1 MPVSSAL
8 FRRGRRYAPRLDA
21 RPRDRDDRESSRI
34 RGTRPEFGN
43 YLSLMPAESPVEL
56 DLRRVRFAALVDRAL
71 RAAKARGMT
80 IEQIEK
86 ATDVGNSTLYV
97 WRKGEWNRDPVQG
110 KVRSFCE
117 GLGVDID
124 EAYRALGW
132 ATTQQTRRKPPEPM
146 LEDPDVRALMRKL
159 TDPKTPAAT

>member
-1 MPVSSAL
+1 
-8 FRRGRRYAPRLDA
+8 
-21 RPRDRDDRESSRI
+21 
-34 RGTRPEFGN
+34 
-43 YLSLMPAESPVEL
+43 MPAESAADL
-56 DLRRVRFAALVDRAL
+56 GLRRVRFAALVDRAL
-71 RAAKARGMT
+71 RAAADRGMT

-86 ATDVGNSTLYV
+86 ATEVGNSTFYT
-97 WRKGEWNRDPVQG
+97 WRKGEWNRDPVQS

-132 ATTQQTRRKPPEPM
+132 ATTQHTRRKPAEPM

-159 TDPKTPAAT
+159 TDPKTPTATKDLIRRTIRALID